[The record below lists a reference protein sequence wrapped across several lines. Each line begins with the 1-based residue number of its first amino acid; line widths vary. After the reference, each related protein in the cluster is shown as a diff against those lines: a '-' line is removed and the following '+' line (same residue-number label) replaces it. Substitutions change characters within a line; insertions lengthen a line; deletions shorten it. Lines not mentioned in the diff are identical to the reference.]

1 MKIPRELTDTIKNEN
16 FQELIGEI
24 SENVMDNLLD
34 DEILKDIPLVGL
46 LFKFKNVVS
55 NIQDKLFAK
64 KLLTLLKELENV
76 STEKRNEQINKIDS
90 NSEYKTKVG
99 EKLLFIINNCED
111 SEKSIVIGKIF
122 KAFLEEKINYDDF
135 LRASNCIN
143 KITYID
149 FKSFLKTGITRNERG
164 SDALLNAGLLNFKFT
179 KPKMFRDTH
188 LRGEYGIIYETS
200 EIGKIILRILCDKT
214 Y

>member
-1 MKIPRELTDTIKNEN
+1 MKIPTELTDAIKSEN

-24 SENVMDNLLD
+24 GESVMDNFLD

-46 LFKFKNVVS
+46 LFKMKNVVTT
-55 NIQDKLFAK
+55 IQDKLFAK
-64 KLLTLLKELENV
+64 KLLSFLKELENV
-76 STEKRNEQINKIDS
+76 PIEKRYEQINKIDS

-111 SEKSIVIGKIF
+111 SEKSKVIGKIF

-135 LRASNCIN
+135 LRSSNCIN
-143 KITYID
+143 KINYTD
-149 FKSFLKTGITRNERG
+149 FEIFLKRGITSNERG
-164 SDALLNAGLLNFKFT
+164 NDAFLNAGLLTFKFT
-179 KPKMFRDTH
+179 KPKMVRDTYF
-188 LRGEYGIIYETS
+188 GGDYGIIYETS
-200 EIGKIILRILCDKT
+200 EIGRILLRILCNKR